1 MKLVI
6 LAIVCWMG
14 IAIVHAETGSI
25 GYVERFSLAEDR
37 SEALESL
44 IPGTSDYYFYH
55 CLHAQHTGDFK
66 RVHQLLDAW
75 IAREGHSAR
84 VEEIRNRQALLE
96 SERDPESAYRHIEDT
111 LSLRFDH
118 QRERAEASVEYPTRL
133 DPRRIAVETLRKQAM
148 SRHRNLDGITDRG
161 LYALPA
167 GSLDGDRRRDLLR
180 RLTRPDFPDLA
191 ELVVADLRYRRSG
204 GFGSHQIHRELLRSQ
219 LDECLRRMPELRNET
234 AFIQTYLTK
243 LAPSE
248 DASPRYDADARK
260 AHLDRMWAFV
270 KDLEPAHNSLKAHVL
285 YGILDFHRQEGRYDA
300 VRDRFMDYLK
310 LPRNVAYIEP
320 GYLNSRAQRH
330 VRADLR
336 ADFASATGMSPV
348 GSDDALVRDY
358 LTHYF
363 EAGEGVEAFSRYIK
377 DDYLQRLFV
386 ETQILAG
393 RGDMETWYSKM
404 DPADYRRLKDRVD
417 IAFVP
422 ENPRFFNRDA
432 DVGLDVLV
440 KNVTTLIIKVFEINT
455 FNYFAA
461 EWEPIDTSID
471 LDGLT
476 ATWERTETHDIS
488 PLRQVRRHF
497 DFPEIDHPGTY
508 VVELI
513 GNGKSSRAV
522 IRKGRLFFT
531 ETVGPAGHE
540 LIIYD
545 ETGRHRTEATVWLS
559 GRTYEPD
566 GDGRI
571 IIPFS
576 TQPGR
581 QSVILKDG
589 SLCTLSAFDHRA
601 ESYRLSAGFYVDR
614 EQLLQRREAT
624 VLIRPQLF
632 VADHPVNPKIL
643 EEIRLIVES
652 EDRRGVTSQREFPGI
667 SLLEDRETTVTVPV
681 PDQLAGIRLTL
692 AARVESVSRHEKVDL
707 SDSVGFSVNGI
718 DGTLQVD
725 DLFLRRSEAGYRIE
739 VRGKNGEMRSGRPVH
754 LKLHHRDFR
763 EAVTVTL
770 GTDGEGRI
778 MLGPLPDIK
787 RMEASWGQGKPRSW
801 PLLTDRCHYPRTICG
816 RVGEPLSIPVMAG
829 EENPSLLERRGGT
842 FVADHSEA
850 VRRRDGYLELSG
862 LKAGDYALHLA
873 EADRTIRIRLT
884 EGHRHE
890 GFVISESRILQTHP
904 EADLQI
910 LDARIDGHELKVQ
923 LGGAGPFARLHVFA
937 TRFVP
942 AFDPFA
948 HLPTPGVPSPYQIR
962 PARPESQYLI
972 GRDIGDEY
980 RYVLD
985 RRYAEIYPGN
995 MLRRPELLLNPW
1007 PLRSTE
1013 TDVDSAAAGTRFQ
1026 RKGTGADRRD
1036 AASAPVSP
1044 SPVEASA
1051 FDNLDFLAAP
1061 SAVLTN
1067 LRPDADGVVT
1077 VPAEKLGSG
1086 TGVHLL
1092 AVDPVN
1098 TVYRAL
1104 FRPDREVQTRDLRMA
1119 EEVAPETHVIEGRQM
1134 TAVETGERFE
1144 IDDLSAAE
1152 MAIYETLE
1160 SAYRILATLSDDEDL
1175 KTFQFAVQWPDL
1187 DESEK
1192 QKTYS
1197 EYACH
1202 ELNFFLYHKDRPF
1215 FERVVRPYLAHKKDK
1230 TFMDHYLLGADLSDY
1245 LTPWAFSR
1253 LNVVEKI
1260 LLSRAGDWG
1269 PDDMRRYM
1277 RDLHETVPPDIEA
1290 FNRLFDTALKGRAME
1305 SDDYGVAAA
1314 RDAAFQMKAEALLSD
1329 DLDLDIDMMDEAA
1342 PLAAAPSMARSKMAA
1357 PQAPEAE
1364 GLAGA
1369 GDFRP
1374 VRQAEREAARPLY
1387 QALDKTREWAENNY
1401 YHLPIEEQ
1409 TADLITINGFWHD
1422 FARASADQPF
1432 RSPRFVEAAGS
1443 FAEMMLAL
1451 AVLDL
1456 PFAAEEHET
1465 AIDGRSFSLTAASP
1479 LIVFHKEI
1487 TPAPEADDAAQVM
1500 VSRSYFRPDDR
1511 YRYEGHERVDKRI
1524 DGDFRFGAAYG
1535 CQWVVSNPTS
1545 GRRKLSILSRIP
1557 RGAMPIQDGF
1567 YTRGRTVTMEPY
1579 ATQTGEYFFYFPE
1592 TGRFSHY
1599 PTQISEEAGVIAI
1612 SEAGTM
1618 NVVAEVDT
1626 VDRGSW
1632 KDVSQNGT
1640 DAEVLDYLRE
1650 ENLHRIDLEAI
1661 AFRMR
1666 DQAFFS
1672 GAIDILKDRRIYN
1685 HSLWSYGI
1693 HHRDRSTARTYLEH
1707 SPFADQCGMAIDTPL
1722 LTVDPVDRRTYQH
1735 LEYRPLVNART
1746 HPLGDGPKILNR
1758 RFHHQYH
1765 QLMTY
1770 LSYRPVLT
1778 DADRMAVTYY
1788 LLLQDR
1794 IAEAIRFFEMIDP
1807 DRIKIRIQYD
1817 YLRTYIDL
1825 YNRKIDRAR
1834 ETAAAY
1840 ADYPVDRWRDLFR
1853 EAAAQIREIAGEE
1866 SEPTDPDDRDARQGR
1881 LAASEPSFDFSVT
1894 DRRLTIR
1901 YQNLAACRV
1910 NIYPMDLEL
1919 LFSRN
1924 PFVETSADH
1933 FAYIRPNATME
1944 IDLPPDE
1951 TSYALTLP
1959 EDLKSANLMVE
1970 VTAEGIRKATAVYT
1984 NDLDV
1989 QVIETYGHLRVARA
2003 DTGDPLPAVYVKVYA
2018 RMQSG
2023 EVIFYKDGYT
2033 DLRGRFD
2040 YASLSTDTLD
2050 RVDRFAVLVLSEDHG
2065 AVIRESGAPK
2075 R

>member
-14 IAIVHAETGSI
+14 IAVAHAETGTI

-55 CLHAQHTGDFK
+55 CLHAQHTGDFE

-84 VEEIRNRQALLE
+84 VEEIRNRQVLLE
-96 SERDPESAYRHIEDT
+96 SQRDPEAAYRHIEEK

-118 QRERAEASVEYPTRL
+118 QRERAEASVEYPTQL
-133 DPRRIAVETLRKQAM
+133 DPRWIAPETLRKHALR
-148 SRHRNLDGITDRG
+148 RHRNLDGITDRG
-161 LYALPA
+161 LYSLPA

-180 RLTRPDFPDLA
+180 RLTRPDFPNLA

-204 GFGSHQIHRELLRSQ
+204 GFGSHPIHRELIRSQ
-219 LDECLRRMPELRNET
+219 LDECLRRMPELRKET
-234 AFIQTYLTK
+234 AFIQTYLAK

-248 DASPRYDADARK
+248 DVSPRYDPQARK
-260 AHLDRMWAFV
+260 AHLDRMWAFA
-270 KDLEPAHNSLKAHVL
+270 KDLDPAHNSLKAHVL
-285 YGILDFHRQEGRYDA
+285 YGILDFHRQRGGYDA
-300 VRDRFMDYLK
+300 ARDRFTDYIR

-320 GYLNSRAQRH
+320 DYIRKRAHSH

-336 ADFASATGMSPV
+336 ADFAPSTGMSPI
-348 GSDDALVRDY
+348 GSDEALVRDY

-363 EAGEGVEAFSRYIK
+363 KAGEGVEPFSRYIK

-417 IAFVP
+417 IAFAP

-432 DVGLDVLV
+432 DVGLEVWV

-461 EWEPIDTSID
+461 EGQAIDTSID

-476 ATWERTETHDIS
+476 ATWERTETYQVS

-545 ETGRHRTEATVWLS
+545 ETGRHRPEATLWLA
-559 GRTYEPD
+559 GRTYDPD
-566 GDGRI
+566 SDGRI

-576 TQPGR
+576 TRPGR

-589 SLCTLSAFDHRA
+589 SLHTLSAFHHRA
-601 ESYRLSAGFYVDR
+601 ESYRLSAGIYVDR
-614 EQLLQRREAT
+614 EQLLRRREAT

-632 VADHPVNPKIL
+632 VADQPISPKIL
-643 EEIRLIVES
+643 EEVRLIVES
-652 EDRRGVTSQREFPGI
+652 KDRRGVTSRREFPEI
-667 SLLEDRETTVTVPV
+667 SLLEDQETTVTVPV
-681 PDQLAGIRLTL
+681 PDQLAGLRLTL
-692 AARVESVSRHEKVDL
+692 AAKVQSVSRHKKEDL
-707 SDSVGFSVNGI
+707 SDSVRFAVNAI
-718 DGTLQVD
+718 DGTLQVA

-739 VRGKNGEMRSGRPVH
+739 ARGKNGEARPGQPVH
-754 LKLHHRDFR
+754 LELHHRDFR

-770 GTDGEGRI
+770 RTDGTGRI
-778 MLGPLPDIK
+778 GLGPLSGIDRI
-787 RMEASWGQGKPRSW
+787 EAGGSGGKTRSW
-801 PLLTDRCHYPRTICG
+801 PLLADRCQYPRTICG
-816 RVGEPLSIPVMAG
+816 RVGEPLRIPVMAG

-842 FVADHSEA
+842 FVADQTEA

-862 LKAGDYALHLA
+862 LPAGDYALHLP
-873 EADRTIRIRLT
+873 EAGRTIRIRLT

-890 GFVISESRILQTHP
+890 GFVISDGRVLETLP
-904 EADLQI
+904 EAALQI
-910 LDARIDGHELKVQ
+910 LDAGIEGDMLRVR

-937 TRFVP
+937 TRFMP
-942 AFDPFA
+942 GFDPFA
-948 HLPTPGVPSPYQIR
+948 HLPTPGLPSPYQIR

-1013 TDVDSAAAGTRFQ
+1013 TDVDTAAAGSRFQ
-1026 RKGTGADRRD
+1026 RERTGADRRE
-1036 AASAPVSP
+1036 AASAPAP
-1044 SPVEASA
+1044 SPIAPAEA

-1077 VPAEKLGSG
+1077 VPAEKLGQG

-1092 AVDPVN
+1092 AVDPVS

-1104 FRPDREVQTRDLRMA
+1104 YRPDREIRTRDLRMA
-1119 EEVAPETHVIEGRQM
+1119 EEVAPETHVIEGRRM

-1144 IDDLSAAE
+1144 IGDLSEAE
-1152 MAIYETLE
+1152 MAIYDSLE
-1160 SAYRILATLSDDEDL
+1160 SAYRILLTLSDDEDL

-1187 DESEK
+1187 DEADK
-1192 QKTYS
+1192 RKNYS

-1245 LTPWAFSR
+1245 LAPWAFAR
-1253 LNVVEKI
+1253 LNIVEKI
-1260 LLSRAGDWG
+1260 LLAKGGGWD
-1269 PDDMRRYM
+1269 PEDMRRYM
-1277 RDLHETVPPDIEA
+1277 RDLYETVPPDIEA
-1290 FNRLFDTALKGRAME
+1290 FNRLFDIALKGRAME
-1305 SDDYGVAAA
+1305 PDDYGVAAA
-1314 RDAAFQMKAEALLSD
+1314 QDAAFQMKAEALLSE
-1329 DLDLDIDMMDEAA
+1329 DLDLDMADEAA
-1342 PLAAAPSMARSKMAA
+1342 PMPPPPSMARSKMAA
-1357 PQAPEAE
+1357 APAPEAE

-1374 VRQAEREAARPLY
+1374 GRQAEREAARPLY
-1387 QALDKTREWAENNY
+1387 QAIDKTREWAENNY

-1409 TADLITINGFWHD
+1409 TADLITVNGFWDD
-1422 FARASADQPF
+1422 FAQAPADQPF

-1456 PFAAEEHET
+1456 PFRAEEHET
-1465 AIDGRSFSLTAASP
+1465 AIDARSFSLTAASP

-1487 TPAPEADDAAQVM
+1487 TPAPEAAAAAPMM

-1545 GRRKLSILSRIP
+1545 ARRKLSILSRIP
-1557 RGAMPIQDGF
+1557 RGGMPIQNGF
-1567 YTRGRTVTMEPY
+1567 YTRGRTVTVESY

-1599 PTQISEEAGVIAI
+1599 PTQVSEEAGVIAT
-1612 SEAGTM
+1612 SDADTM
-1618 NVVAEVDT
+1618 NVVAEVET

-1632 KDVSQNGT
+1632 QDISQNGT

-1650 ENLHRIDLEAI
+1650 ENLHRIDPEAI

-1666 DQAFFS
+1666 DRGFFNS
-1672 GAIDILKDRRIYN
+1672 AIEILRNRRIYN
-1685 HSLWSYGI
+1685 HLLWSYGI
-1693 HHRDRSTARTYLEH
+1693 HHQDRSATRTYLEH
-1707 SPFADQCGMAIDTPL
+1707 SPYADQCGMAIDTPL
-1722 LTVDPVDRRTYQH
+1722 LTVDPVARRTYQH

-1746 HPLGDGPKILNR
+1746 HPLGDGPKILNN

-1770 LSYRPVLT
+1770 LSYRPALT

-1794 IAEAIRFFEMIDP
+1794 IAEAIRFFNMIDP
-1807 DRIKIRIQYD
+1807 GEITTRIQYD

-1825 YNRKIDRAR
+1825 YNREIDRAR
-1834 ETAAAY
+1834 ETAEAY

-1853 EAAAQIREIAGEE
+1853 EAAAQIREITGEE
-1866 SEPTDPDDRDARQGR
+1866 PESTDPDDRDARQGR
-1881 LAASEPSFDFSVT
+1881 LAAAEPSFDFSVT

-1901 YQNLAACRV
+1901 YQNLSACRV

-1924 PFVETSADH
+1924 PFVETGADH
-1933 FAYIRPNATME
+1933 FAYIRPNATMDV
-1944 IDLPPDE
+1944 DLPKE
-1951 TSYALTLP
+1951 KASHTLTLP

-1989 QVIETYGHLRVARA
+1989 QVIETYGHLRVSHAE
-2003 DTGDPLPAVYVKVYA
+2003 TGRPLSAVYVKAYA

-2065 AVIRESGAPK
+2065 AVIRESGVPK